1 MWKILLLVI
10 ILALTFWYIQRKE
23 TIEKSKGRDRTGE
36 LLEDKH
42 IKDTFGKDI
51 LDLECSRI
59 MKQLT

>member
-10 ILALTFWYIQRKE
+10 ILALTFWYIRRKE
-23 TIEKSKGRDRTGE
+23 TIEKSKGRDRIGE

>member
-1 MWKILLLVI
+1 MWKVLLLVI
-10 ILALTFWYIQRKE
+10 MIALTAWYVNRKHQV
-23 TIEKSKGRDRTGE
+23 EKSKGRDRTGE

-59 MKQLT
+59 QKLI